1 MKAGSQHGRVQEYL
15 DMKNV
20 KDASSK
26 HGEQILNQED
36 IDSRLV
42 YRFFKKFIDKSLSL
56 IAIIILSP
64 IFLLISLLIKH
75 EDNGPVFYVQKRVGR
90 NGKLF
95 NIYKFRSMIVNADQK
110 IDKLVEKNEIDGAM
124 FKIKNDP
131 RITGVGK
138 FLRKYSLDELPQL
151 LNVLRGDM
159 SLVGPRPPLEREVQK
174 YTKYDMQRLMVTPG
188 CSGLWQVS
196 GRNDLSFEEMVQLDI
211 DYIKQSSL
219 HFDVWIMARTV
230 FIMIRPNSA
239 Y

>member
-1 MKAGSQHGRVQEYL
+1 M
-15 DMKNV
+15 
-20 KDASSK
+20 
-26 HGEQILNQED
+26 
-36 IDSRLV
+36 
-42 YRFFKKFIDKSLSL
+42 
-56 IAIIILSP
+56 
-64 IFLLISLLIKH
+64 ISLLIKH

-138 FLRKYSLDELPQL
+138 FLRKYSLDELPHL

>member
-1 MKAGSQHGRVQEYL
+1 
-15 DMKNV
+15 
-20 KDASSK
+20 
-26 HGEQILNQED
+26 
-36 IDSRLV
+36 
-42 YRFFKKFIDKSLSL
+42 
-56 IAIIILSP
+56 
-64 IFLLISLLIKH
+64 
-75 EDNGPVFYVQKRVGR
+75 
-90 NGKLF
+90 
-95 NIYKFRSMIVNADQK
+95 MIVNADQK